1 MEENARKLEDK
12 LILVTGAGTGI
23 GQGVAL
29 EVARQGADVVLNYNE
44 SAQGAMEAVEQITSW
59 GRRAKAIRADLG
71 QVAECRRLVDE
82 AAGFLGGLDGLVNN
96 AGVTLTLDFL
106 DVTEEIY
113 NRIYS
118 INIRGQFFC
127 VQQALPYLIKRGR
140 DFKALH
146 PDMHW
151 AGGSIVNIS
160 SVHSISGAPGHS
172 VYAGTKGAINAF
184 TRELAI
190 ELCPVHIRANVL
202 APGPIEVPRNWK
214 DDPNY
219 TRELG
224 DQFAPWGRIGLPQDV
239 GYSVAFLLS
248 DAAEYMTG
256 QVIFLDG
263 GQTSEMSVPI
273 KSSYER
279 KIGKSLEFSI

>member
-1 MEENARKLEDK
+1 MEKDARRLEDK
-12 LILVTGAGTGI
+12 LLLVTGAGTGI
-23 GQGVAL
+23 GQGVAIEL
-29 EVARQGADVVLNYNE
+29 ARQGADVVLSYNE
-44 SAQGAMEAVEQITSW
+44 SAQGALDAVEQIISW
-59 GRRAKAIRADLG
+59 GRRAKAIKADLG
-71 QVAECRRLVDE
+71 QVADCRRLVDD
-82 AAGFLGGLDGLVNN
+82 AATFLGGMDGLVNN
-96 AGVTLTLDFL
+96 AGVTLTTDFM
-106 DVTEEIY
+106 DVTEDVF

-127 VQQALPYLIKRGR
+127 VQQALPYILKRGR
-140 DFKALH
+140 YIKAH
-146 PDMHW
+146 DPDRHW

-214 DDPNY
+214 DDPGY
-219 TRELG
+219 TREIG
-224 DQFAPWGRIGLPQDV
+224 NQFAPWGRIGLPQDV
-239 GYSVAFLLS
+239 GYAAAFLLS

-263 GQTSEMSVPI
+263 GQTSEMSVPV
-273 KSSYER
+273 KSSYSR
-279 KIGKSLEFSI
+279 KLGISPDFSV